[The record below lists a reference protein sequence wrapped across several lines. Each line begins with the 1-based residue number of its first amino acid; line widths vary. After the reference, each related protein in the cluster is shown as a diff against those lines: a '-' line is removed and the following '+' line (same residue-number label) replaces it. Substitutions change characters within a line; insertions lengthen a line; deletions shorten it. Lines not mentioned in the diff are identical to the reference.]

1 MNKPIISVKNLQKKY
16 RKRNV
21 FQNLNLDIF
30 PNTITTIYGESGSG
44 KSTLIHI
51 MGLLEKT
58 SKGEVYFK
66 NQKAPRPNT
75 FRARKLLKN
84 EISFL
89 FQNFALINDRS
100 VNYNLNLAY
109 NHKIDHQK
117 FDQEK
122 AKLLQQ
128 FLPKISLK
136 QKVATLSGG
145 EQQRLALIR
154 ALLKP
159 GEIIFGDEP
168 TGSVDPKNREKIF
181 KIFQYAKENGK
192 TIVLVSH
199 DPYIIDKSDYKYQ
212 LHELHS

>member
-1 MNKPIISVKNLQKKY
+1 M
-16 RKRNV
+16 
-21 FQNLNLDIF
+21 
-30 PNTITTIYGESGSG
+30 
-44 KSTLIHI
+44 
-51 MGLLEKT
+51 
-58 SKGEVYFK
+58 
-66 NQKAPRPNT
+66 
-75 FRARKLLKN
+75 
-84 EISFL
+84 
-89 FQNFALINDRS
+89 INDKS

-109 NHKIDHQK
+109 NHKVNHQK

-122 AKLLQQ
+122 VKLLQQ

-199 DPYIIDKSDYKYQ
+199 DPYIIEKSDYKYKLNDLISQ
-212 LHELHS
+212 I